1 MEDRQIIALFQNRS
15 EDAIGQLAAK
25 YGPLCKKLAYNIL
38 GDAHDAEECVSDAYL
53 VLWNKIPPEEPEP
66 LSAYLCAVVRNI
78 AVNRYYYNTSA
89 QRNSSYTVALQ
100 EIEGCLPS
108 PASVESDLLAKETI
122 QIINKFLR
130 KQDQQTRVL
139 FVRRYW
145 FGDSIEELSTLFG
158 ISRHQVSVRLHR
170 IRVKLKK
177 HLVKEG
183 IDL

>member
-1 MEDRQIIALFQNRS
+1 
-15 EDAIGQLAAK
+15 
-25 YGPLCKKLAYNIL
+25 
-38 GDAHDAEECVSDAYL
+38 
-53 VLWNKIPPEEPEP
+53 
-66 LSAYLCAVVRNI
+66 
-78 AVNRYYYNTSA
+78 
-89 QRNSSYTVALQ
+89 
-100 EIEGCLPS
+100 
-108 PASVESDLLAKETI
+108 LLAKETI